1 MQQTIYDNKINKSIR
16 NVFRTQSNIYG
27 GVFFQIQL
35 AVLAKKLQLDYFL
48 NSSLSVI
55 RSQESGAFCLL

>member
-16 NVFRTQSNIYG
+16 NPVKHLWWSFFSNT
-27 GVFFQIQL
+27 
-35 AVLAKKLQLDYFL
+35 AVLAKNLQLDYFL
-48 NSSLSVI
+48 NSSLSVV